1 MRVVYLLVEEVEEEA
16 VPRGLEPAREV
27 EQERED
33 AHLASITTRIHHQPR
48 DRGMAVYK

>member
-27 EQERED
+27 EQKRED
-33 AHLASITTRIHHQPR
+33 AHLAYTTTNIHHQPR
-48 DRGMAVYK
+48 ERGISH